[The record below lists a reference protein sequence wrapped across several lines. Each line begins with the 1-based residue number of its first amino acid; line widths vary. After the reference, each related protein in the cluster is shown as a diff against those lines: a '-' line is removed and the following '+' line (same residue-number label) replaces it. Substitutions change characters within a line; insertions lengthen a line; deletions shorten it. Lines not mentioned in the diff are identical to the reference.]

1 MEMGIGKIKK
11 KKKTSLSNTLF
22 CIHKFMQFY
31 NKSILSTLYTNFIDE
46 ETEFQDVLSN
56 FLSLKSVSARA
67 RI

>member
-1 MEMGIGKIKK
+1 
-11 KKKTSLSNTLF
+11 
-22 CIHKFMQFY
+22 MQFY
-31 NKSILSTLYTNFIDE
+31 NKSILSTLYTDFIDE

>member
-1 MEMGIGKIKK
+1 
-11 KKKTSLSNTLF
+11 
-22 CIHKFMQFY
+22 MQFY

-67 RI
+67 RIKSQFFSRIWSSLNIVHHNF